1 MVQVYRQG
9 MAKITEK
16 RLVMVFWNLGVG
28 GVQTRMLGVI
38 EKVVADGGEVLL
50 LLDKRSKN
58 GMDVPESKS
67 VRVIVF
73 EDLGPELWTVKG
85 ELKRPFRRILGMF
98 GIGKGYIFWTQRHH
112 NFILWMI
119 KEIWSF
125 RPNTVLAVANRF
137 SAFAVVIRFFFRL
150 FKRDFRLVI
159 NECVVTSKYLAQYE
173 EGFWKNIVRWTYPMA
188 DQIIV
193 ATKAVKDDLITN
205 FGINEKSITVVRSWI
220 PKSNGNKRVT
230 KVYDGM
236 YAGRLAPEKGID
248 DLVSLAMEIRM
259 SNKKY
264 KLAVMGEGQLEYWL
278 KKEIKRNRLEKVIDY
293 LGYQTREQVVEIMK
307 KSRWFLLPS
316 RNEGLPMVL
325 LEAYSVGVPVVVKPF
340 AGVEEVVD
348 SKTGIIA
355 RMSTA
360 DFVRK
365 TMRAFG
371 QKWSEKRRKEIIEA
385 AEKKYSR
392 KNLDKFVSVLWNKN
406 LGAGGSD
413 IARFKKVAG
422 EMIASVLTTPK
433 TGK

>member
-1 MVQVYRQG
+1 
-9 MAKITEK
+9 MAKISGK
-16 RLVMVFWNLGVG
+16 RLVIIFWNLGVG

-58 GMDVPESKS
+58 GMGIPKSES

-85 ELKRPFRRILGMF
+85 EPRRPFRRILGMF
-98 GIGKGYIFWTQRHH
+98 GIGKGYVFWTQRHH

-119 KEIWSF
+119 KEIWNF

-137 SAFAVVIRFFFRL
+137 SAFAVIIRFFFRL

-173 EGFWKNIVRWTYPMA
+173 ESFWKNIVKWTYPMA

-193 ATKAVKDDLITN
+193 ATNAVKDDLMIN
-205 FGINEKSITVVRSWI
+205 FGINKKSITVVRSWI
-220 PKSNGNKRVT
+220 PKDSGGK
-230 KVYDGM
+230 KVVKTYDGM

-248 DLVSLAMEIRM
+248 DLVALATEIRI
-259 SNKKY
+259 SRKKY

-278 KKEIKRNRLEKVIDY
+278 KKEIKKNRLEKVIDY
-293 LGYQTREQVVEIMK
+293 LGYQTREQVIEVMR
-307 KSRWFLLPS
+307 KSKWFLLPS

-340 AGVEEVVD
+340 AGVEEVVN
-348 SKTGIIA
+348 SKTGLIA
-355 RMSTA
+355 RMNTT

-365 TMRAFG
+365 TMLAFG
-371 QKWSEKRRKEIIEA
+371 RRWNEKRSKEIIKM
-385 AEKKYSR
+385 AESKYSR

-406 LGAGGSD
+406 LRVEGNN
-413 IARFKKVAG
+413 IAWFKKVVG
-422 EMIASVLTTPK
+422 EMIGGVLATFK